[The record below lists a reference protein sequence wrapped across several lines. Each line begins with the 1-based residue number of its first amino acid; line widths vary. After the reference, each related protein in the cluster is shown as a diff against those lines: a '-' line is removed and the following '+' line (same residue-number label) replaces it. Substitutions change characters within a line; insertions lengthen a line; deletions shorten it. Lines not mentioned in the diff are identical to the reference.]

1 MTPDRCF
8 RKVMF
13 IAEFIDFDF
22 LFLITV
28 LCHVLSCL
36 CVSVG
41 HNPTQDV
48 TMATA
53 AALDEAS
60 NMECTVCHEHFSL
73 PKLLPCGHLLC
84 RHCLVSWLKS
94 QPEANCPVCRC
105 AIVDPKERKGRS
117 LEDIADG
124 FPTDL
129 AMAALVEADRLLSK
143 QHVCRVCVNVA
154 AVSLCLTCGDMFC
167 QSCSTVHKKQSVTEH
182 HKVENLTS
190 LTVEELAASRPATC
204 GVHDDR
210 MSEVYC
216 PTHGASICLLCATI
230 THRQCPEVTNLETRM
245 EQARAE
251 LAGLVA
257 MLSAGETELERA
269 ISQLDQ
275 QLRDLDKRTQ
285 TAVAEIEAT
294 ADRLESAVKAWRHRL
309 KELALRKC
317 ADAKTPVLDGKT
329 LLLQRRGRLTSHKH
343 VTQRVQGFSAHGSF
357 GDMAAMMKTRVHDLD
372 CSAKLPKGANV
383 ISTLTLTIDPQAVS
397 RIEQELFQLGQL
409 HLTPVLQEVPRCRS
423 LSSVERPAVETVS
436 VCSVCSNSMPWCS
449 LLFAS
454 R

>member
-1 MTPDRCF
+1 
-8 RKVMF
+8 MF
-13 IAEFIDFDF
+13 IAELIAFNF
-22 LFLITV
+22 LYLIAV

-48 TMATA
+48 TMASA
-53 AALDEAS
+53 AALDEPS
-60 NMECTVCHEHFSL
+60 NMECTVCHEHFTL

-143 QHVCRVCVNVA
+143 QHVCCVCVNVA
-154 AVSLCLTCGDMFC
+154 AVSLCLNCGDMFC
-167 QSCSTVHKKQSVTEH
+167 LSCSTVHKKQSLSKNH
-182 HKVENLTS
+182 QVENLTT
-190 LTVEELAASRPATC
+190 LTVEKLAANRHATC
-204 GVHDDR
+204 GVHDDK

-216 PTHGASICLLCATI
+216 PTHGASICLLCATT
-230 THRQCPEVTNLETRM
+230 THRQCPEVMNLETRM

-251 LAGLVA
+251 LAKLVA

-275 QLRDLDKRTQ
+275 QLQDLDKRTQ

-294 ADRLESAVKAWRHRL
+294 ADRLESAVKAWRRRL

-329 LLLQRRGRLTSHKH
+329 LLLQQRGSLTSHKH

-357 GDMAAMMKTRVHDLD
+357 GDMAAVIKTRVHDLD
-372 CSAKLPKGANV
+372 CSAKLPKGATV

-397 RIEQELFQLGQL
+397 CIEQELSQLGQL
-409 HLTPVLQEVPRCRS
+409 HLTPV
-423 LSSVERPAVETVS
+423 SSQMPVAVISRKARGGDSTGMF
-436 VCSVCSNSMPWCS
+436 SM
-449 LLFAS
+449 
-454 R
+454 

>member
-1 MTPDRCF
+1 
-8 RKVMF
+8 MF
-13 IAEFIDFDF
+13 VAELTAFDF
-22 LFLITV
+22 FFLITV

-53 AALDEAS
+53 AVLDEPS
-60 NMECTVCHEHFSL
+60 NMECTVCHEHFTL

-94 QPEANCPVCRC
+94 QREASCPLCRC
-105 AIVDPKERKGRS
+105 AIVDPKELKGRS
-117 LEDIADG
+117 LEDVADG

-143 QHVCRVCVNVA
+143 QHVCCVCVNVA

-167 QSCSTVHKKQSVTEH
+167 QSCSTVHKKQSLSKH
-182 HKVENLTS
+182 HKLGNLTS
-190 LTVEELAASRPATC
+190 LTVQKLAANRPATC
-204 GVHDDR
+204 GVHDDK

-216 PTHGASICLLCATI
+216 PTHGASICLLCATT

-251 LAGLVA
+251 LAKLVA
-257 MLSAGETELERA
+257 MLSAGETELEQA

-275 QLRDLDKRTQ
+275 QLQDLDKRTQ

-294 ADRLESAVKAWRHRL
+294 ADRLESAVKAWCRRL

-372 CSAKLPKGANV
+372 CSAKLPKGAKV

-397 RIEQELFQLGQL
+397 RIEQELSQLGQL

-423 LSSVERPAVETVS
+423 LSSVETPAIETVS
-436 VCSVCSNSMPWCS
+436 VSSTCSNSMPWCS

>member
-1 MTPDRCF
+1 MKF
-8 RKVMF
+8 HKVMF
-13 IAEFIDFDF
+13 IAELIDFDF
-22 LFLITV
+22 FFLITV

-41 HNPTQDV
+41 HNSTQDV

-60 NMECTVCHEHFSL
+60 NMECTVCHEHFTL

-84 RHCLVSWLKS
+84 RHCLVSWIKS
-94 QPEANCPVCRC
+94 QPEANCPLCRC
-105 AIVDPKERKGRS
+105 AIVDPNEWKGRS

-129 AMAALVEADRLLSK
+129 AMAALLEADRLLSK
-143 QHVCRVCVNVA
+143 QHVCCVCVNVA

-167 QSCSTVHKKQSVTEH
+167 QSCSTVHKKQSATKH

-190 LTVEELAASRPATC
+190 LTVEKLAANRPATC
-204 GVHDDR
+204 GVHDDEI
-210 MSEVYC
+210 SKVYC
-216 PTHGASICLLCATI
+216 PTHGASICLLCATT

-251 LAGLVA
+251 LASLVA

-294 ADRLESAVKAWRHRL
+294 ADRLESAVKAWRRRL

-317 ADAKTPVLDGKT
+317 ADAKTPVLEGKT

-343 VTQRVQGFSAHGSF
+343 VTQRVQGFSEHGSF

-372 CSAKLPKGANV
+372 CSAKLPKGAKV

-397 RIEQELFQLGQL
+397 RIEEELSQLGQL
-409 HLTPVLQEVPRCRS
+409 RLTPVLQEVPRCRS

-436 VCSVCSNSMPWCS
+436 VCSACSNSMPWCS

>member
-1 MTPDRCF
+1 M
-8 RKVMF
+8 
-13 IAEFIDFDF
+13 
-22 LFLITV
+22 
-28 LCHVLSCL
+28 CHVLSCL

-53 AALDEAS
+53 AALDEPS
-60 NMECTVCHEHFSL
+60 HMECTVCHEHFTL

-94 QPEANCPVCRC
+94 QPKANCPLCRC

-129 AMAALVEADRLLSK
+129 AMAALVEADHLLSK
-143 QHVCRVCVNVA
+143 EHVCCVCVNVA
-154 AVSLCLTCGDMFC
+154 AVSMCLNCGDMLC
-167 QSCSTVHKKQSVTEH
+167 QSCTEAHRKLSVSKH

-190 LTVEELAASRPATC
+190 LTVEKLAASRPATC
-204 GVHDDR
+204 GVHDDEI
-210 MSEVYC
+210 SKVYC
-216 PTHGASICLLCATI
+216 PTHGESICLLCATT

-251 LAGLVA
+251 LAKLVA

-275 QLRDLDKRTQ
+275 HLQDLDKRTQ
-285 TAVAEIEAT
+285 TAVTEIEAT
-294 ADRLESAVKAWRHRL
+294 ADRLESAVKAWRRRL

-317 ADAKTPVLDGKT
+317 AEAKTTVLDRKS

-343 VTQRVQGFSAHGSF
+343 VTQRVQGFRTHGSVC
-357 GDMAAMMKTRVHDLD
+357 DMTAVMKTRVHDLD
-372 CSAKLPKGANV
+372 CSAVLPTGVKV
-383 ISTLTLTIDPQAVS
+383 VSTLTLTIDPQAVS
-397 RIEQELFQLGQL
+397 SIEEELAHLGQFSV
-409 HLTPVLQEVPRCRS
+409 TPVVASFQVRHRS
-423 LSSVERPAVETVS
+423 
-436 VCSVCSNSMPWCS
+436 
-449 LLFAS
+449 F
-454 R
+454 

>member
-1 MTPDRCF
+1 ML
-8 RKVMF
+8 
-13 IAEFIDFDF
+13 IAEVIDFDF

-28 LCHVLSCL
+28 LCHVLSRL

-60 NMECTVCHEHFSL
+60 NMECTVCHEHLTL

-94 QPEANCPVCRC
+94 QPEPNCPLCRC
-105 AIVDPKERKGRS
+105 AIVGPKKRKGRS
-117 LEDIADG
+117 MEDIAYS
-124 FPTDL
+124 FPTEL

-143 QHVCRVCVNVA
+143 QHVCCVCVNVA
-154 AVSLCLTCGDMFC
+154 AVSLCLNCGKMFC
-167 QSCSTVHKKQSVTEH
+167 ESCSTLHKKQSLSKH

-190 LTVEELAASRPATC
+190 LTVEKLAANRPATC
-204 GVHDDR
+204 GVHDDK

-216 PTHGASICLLCATI
+216 PTHGASICLLCAAT

-245 EQARAE
+245 EQAREE
-251 LAGLVA
+251 LAKLVA

-275 QLRDLDKRTQ
+275 QLQDLDKRTQ

-294 ADRLESAVKAWRHRL
+294 ADRLESAVKAWRRRL

-317 ADAKTPVLDGKT
+317 ADAKTTVLNGKT
-329 LLLQRRGRLTSHKH
+329 LLLQRGGRLTSHKH
-343 VTQRVQGFSAHGSF
+343 VTQ
-357 GDMAAMMKTRVHDLD
+357 
-372 CSAKLPKGANV
+372 
-383 ISTLTLTIDPQAVS
+383 
-397 RIEQELFQLGQL
+397 ELSQLGQR
-409 HLTPVLQEVPRCRS
+409 HLIPVHKEVPRCRS
-423 LSSVERPAVETVS
+423 LSSVETPAVETVP
-436 VCSVCSNSMPWCS
+436 VCSACSNSMPWCS

>member
-1 MTPDRCF
+1 
-8 RKVMF
+8 
-13 IAEFIDFDF
+13 
-22 LFLITV
+22 
-28 LCHVLSCL
+28 
-36 CVSVG
+36 
-41 HNPTQDV
+41 
-48 TMATA
+48 MATA
-53 AALDEAS
+53 AALDEPS
-60 NMECTVCHEHFSL
+60 NMECTVCHEHFTL

-94 QPEANCPVCRC
+94 QPEANCPLCRC

-154 AVSLCLTCGDMFC
+154 AVSLCLNCGDMFC
-167 QSCSTVHKKQSVTEH
+167 QFCSTVHKKQSLSKH

-190 LTVEELAASRPATC
+190 LTAEKLAASRPATC
-204 GVHDDR
+204 GVHDDEI
-210 MSEVYC
+210 SKVYC
-216 PTHGASICLLCATI
+216 PTHGASICLLCATT

-251 LAGLVA
+251 LAKLVA

-275 QLRDLDKRTQ
+275 QLQDLDKRTQ

-294 ADRLESAVKAWRHRL
+294 ADRLESAVKAWRRRL

-317 ADAKTPVLDGKT
+317 ADAKTTVLDRKT

-343 VTQRVQGFSAHGSF
+343 VTQRVQGFSEYGSF
-357 GDMAAMMKTRVHDLD
+357 GDMAAVMKTRVHDLD
-372 CSAKLPKGANV
+372 CSSKLPKGATV
-383 ISTLTLTIDPQAVS
+383 ISRLTLTIDPQAVS
-397 RIEQELFQLGQL
+397 RIEQELSQLGQL
-409 HLTPVLQEVPRCRS
+409 HLTPVHQEVPRCRS
-423 LSSVERPAVETVS
+423 LSSVETPAVETVA
-436 VCSVCSNSMPWCS
+436 VCSACSNSMPWCS